1 MIKVVIFDFDGV
13 IFDTIDIAYD
23 IVRKTCDKHCK
34 VKINSM
40 KDFLKL
46 YKTNFYE
53 AMKKMGVDDMGA
65 IKKEQIDRLRKV
77 KPKPFKGIKDVLKK
91 LKQTHKVAVV
101 SSNFQDIME
110 MDLKRENMMGLFDI
124 IIGADK
130 IESKIKKIKFIL
142 KKFNLDESEAL
153 FVTDTS
159 GDLKEAKEAGISTM
173 GVVWGFLPKEEL
185 LKVSPDYIA
194 ERPEDIIREMA

>member
-23 IVRKTCDKHCK
+23 IVKETCDKHCK

-77 KPKPFKGIKDVLKK
+77 KPKPFKGIKNVLKK
-91 LKQTHKVAVV
+91 LKQTHKTAVV

-173 GVVWGFLPKEEL
+173 GVAWGFLPKEEL
-185 LKVSPDYIA
+185 LKESPDYIA